1 MQKGAV
7 SVEASLIE
15 KKARL
20 RAEKRVTYRDDN
32 IASMSD
38 PNYDRISKGME
49 KLQQMMEKMVV
60 TVSNQNRSQNHN
72 QNQNFRR
79 NNTTPN
85 RQRESDQQVIPP
97 FQENFLDEDEGIIEE
112 SEGNTINM
120 FETENSIHNCYTEG
134 DQPSPSYWDEER
146 LESKDYRLDL
156 KTPSCRS
163 GKNMNLEEKRA

>member
-7 SVEASLIE
+7 SVEANLIE

-32 IASMSD
+32 VASTSD
-38 PNYDRISKGME
+38 PNNDRVSKDVE
-49 KLQQMMEKMVV
+49 KLKQMMEKMVV
-60 TVSNQNRSQNHN
+60 TVSNQNKNQNHN
-72 QNQNFRR
+72 QNQKFRR

-97 FQENFLDEDEGIIEE
+97 FQEKFLDEDEGIIEE
-112 SEGNTINM
+112 SEGNAINM
-120 FETENSIHNCYTEG
+120 LETKDSIHNCYTEE

-146 LESKDYRLDL
+146 SESNDYRLGFEDAIL
-156 KTPSCRS
+156 QVR
-163 GKNMNLEEKRA
+163 